1 MFCPDSV
8 DWGNIAA
15 WVAGLLTAATLAF
28 GVYQWFRLRSDTA
41 KLKAEAA
48 EDERIAQARR
58 VYAYLDTNQKRMVVG
73 NSSSE
78 PVYAVVV
85 HYVYMDGHDPGSGEE
100 TERNMNEV
108 LNDPVPVIAEAARN
122 AARSPISQFRAV
134 LQALPP
140 GTYSVAKGQQMDSPG
155 VEISF
160 TDAANRHWVRRVTGA
175 LENRNESAITYF
187 DIATPVQYDKLAPF
201 A

>member
-15 WVAGLLTAATLAF
+15 WVAGLLTAGTLLF
-28 GVYQWFRLRSDTA
+28 GVYQWFRLRSDSA

-58 VYAYLDTNQKRMVVG
+58 VYAWLDSNQNRLVVG

-100 TERNMNEV
+100 TEWRIGQVM
-108 LNDPVPVIAEAARN
+108 NDPNPLIAEAARN

-140 GTYSVAKGQQMDSPG
+140 GTFSVAKGQQMDNPG

-160 TDAANRHWVRRVTGA
+160 TDAANRHWVRRVTGV
-175 LENRNESAITYF
+175 LETRDESAVQYF
-187 DIATPVQYDKLAPF
+187 DIAGPVAYDKLAPF